1 MPPRK
6 STRAKKAPPPAP
18 EEVEAANDTQPT
30 SSASTVNAE
39 QPTDDAADEQQQLE
53 QIAEEQQPDEA
64 TDDATNSS
72 AAPPSAAEASGSGA
86 NMDDRM
92 AKLKQLRQRMNDS
105 ARANRQDVI
114 AEVNATRATARTLAR
129 LERKRAQAEAM
140 GEKQRAAEEGEDLER
155 KTNWEYSI
163 EDNEKWDKKQAKK
176 KRRGQFEF
184 TDYDDVARRKYK
196 KDLDDF
202 KPDLAAYNA
211 QRTATLQSNALV
223 AAASGSSTELVT
235 TDNTGL
241 YRDANSFVYA
251 DHKPTDDQIDR
262 VIGKLNSDL
271 DKRQKRSRKREN
283 EDEGDITWI
292 NEKNRMFNRKLARYY
307 DDVTK
312 ETRDNFEREF
322 RQPMEQKVT
331 DRIAQL
337 GPDQPYYT
345 FE

>member
-6 STRAKKAPPPAP
+6 SARTAKAAPPPAP
-18 EEVEAANDTQPT
+18 EEVEAEVDLTIPAAST
-30 SSASTVNAE
+30 SSATPAA
-39 QPTDDAADEQQQLE
+39 QPTDDTADEQQQLE
-53 QIAEEQQPDEA
+53 EADREEQDLQGDE
-64 TDDATNSS
+64 DDEGEQGGAAS
-72 AAPPSAAEASGSGA
+72 AEGGSAGA
-86 NMDDRM
+86 GDMQDRM
-92 AKLKQLRQRMNDS
+92 AKLKQLRQRMNES

-114 AEVNATRATARTLAR
+114 AEVNATRATARTLAK

-140 GEKQRAAEEGEDLER
+140 GEKQRAAETGEDLER

-163 EDNEKWDKKQAKK
+163 EDNEKWDKKKAKK
-176 KRRGQFEF
+176 ARRGQFEF

-202 KPDLAAYNA
+202 KPDLAAYNK
-211 QRTATLQSNALV
+211 QRDAAAASDALV
-223 AAASGSSTELVT
+223 ASSSGGALT

-251 DHKPTDDQIDR
+251 DHKPTEDQIDR
-262 VIGKLNSDL
+262 VIGKLNQDL

-292 NEKNRMFNRKLARYY
+292 NEKNRMFNKKLSRYY

-312 ETRDNFEREF
+312 ETRDNFERG
-322 RQPMEQKVT
+322 T
-331 DRIAQL
+331 AL
-337 GPDQPYYT
+337 
-345 FE
+345 

>member
-6 STRAKKAPPPAP
+6 SARGNKAAPPPAP
-18 EEVEAANDTQPT
+18 EEVEAAVAVDYQRNPASAADTAP
-30 SSASTVNAE
+30 APAPV
-39 QPTDDAADEQQQLE
+39 DDVADEQEQLKEIEQEEQLE
-53 QIAEEQQPDEA
+53 QQDE
-64 TDDATNSS
+64 DDEGA
-72 AAPPSAAEASGSGA
+72 AAPVAGSSSGA
-86 NMDDRM
+86 AGAGSSMEDRM

-114 AEVNATRATARTLAR
+114 AEVNATRASARTLAR

-140 GEKQRAAEEGEDLER
+140 GEKKRAAEEGEDLER

-176 KRRGQFEF
+176 ARRAQFAF

-202 KPDLAAYNA
+202 KPDLAAYNKQREAA
-211 QRTATLQSNALV
+211 QQSDALV
-223 AAASGSSTELVT
+223 ASATGGELVPST
-235 TDNTGL
+235 SNTGL

-251 DHKPTDDQIDR
+251 DHKPTEDQIDR

-292 NEKNRMFNRKLARYY
+292 NEKNRMFNRKLSRYY
-307 DDVTK
+307 DDVTR
-312 ETRDNFEREF
+312 ETRENFERG
-322 RQPMEQKVT
+322 T
-331 DRIAQL
+331 AL
-337 GPDQPYYT
+337 
-345 FE
+345 